1 MVFIVAILLLVI
13 NFLLFNL
20 TGLIICFF
28 LFSYVSFARHYVLYN
43 IIPFFNELS
52 REKKNYIL
60 VNFSFISDLMGKYNY
75 YLGIDDYKNY
85 KYYKLSVYI
94 KASLTFIPL
103 YITKTLLIKF
113 FEKY

>member
-1 MVFIVAILLLVI
+1 MVYIVAILLLVI
-13 NFLLFNL
+13 NFLLFNV
-20 TGLIICFF
+20 TGLIITFF
-28 LFSYVSFARHYVLYN
+28 VFAYVSFARHYVLYN

-60 VNFSFISDLMGKYNY
+60 VNFSLISDLMGKYNY

-103 YITKTLLIKF
+103 YYTKTLLIKF